1 MGLWGRIGPVLMF
14 NACLAAEHAYYRL
27 VEATVAFQKVRRMD
41 GVVYTVRLNV
51 SCITITE
58 RGG

>member
-1 MGLWGRIGPVLMF
+1 MGLQARPGPVLMS
-14 NACLAAEHAYYRL
+14 NACLVAEHAYYRS
-27 VEATVAFQKVRRMD
+27 VEATVAFQKVGRMD

>member
-1 MGLWGRIGPVLMF
+1 MGLQARIGPVLMY

-27 VEATVAFQKVRRMD
+27 VEATVAFQKVGRID

>member
-1 MGLWGRIGPVLMF
+1 MGLKARIGPVLMY

-27 VEATVAFQKVRRMD
+27 VEATVAFQKVGHID